1 MVTHPSVLKALESGD
16 TGTIVYQIHLDM
28 IMGAGKCETKRKNLD
43 KETLLSKESVSV
55 LDTRRGK

>member
-1 MVTHPSVLKALESGD
+1 
-16 TGTIVYQIHLDM
+16 M